1 MPYDKN
7 SYLNDGILSI
17 IFGENLALLDSLKSR
32 SIGSGSCEN
41 QRFISPGA
49 ATHEVGYRVKRN
61 FLPTGE
67 QQAVIEAALRVGDL
81 KVKAFAGAGKTSTL
95 QLVAEHLSERRG
107 LYLAFN
113 RDIASSAARRF
124 PPHVG
129 ARTMHSLAW
138 TSVSPSLRSRVNL
151 QGEPPHELAARYG
164 LGPLEVRTVTGR
176 AVEIAPF
183 EIGRLIADGLDRF
196 CQSAD
201 TQPAAQHIVVDEKI
215 DEAVAAQLRMFLLPY
230 VVRLWE
236 EGATA
241 RGVSAISPDVLLKLW
256 ALTEPRIE
264 ADFILFDEA
273 QDSDGVMLSVL
284 GRQRHAQIIYVGD
297 PYQQI
302 YEWRGAVN
310 AMAQIDAPECAL
322 TESFRFGATFAA
334 LASRLLALLGEGTPI
349 RGQDAIGSIMVE
361 DAALAPPVDAILCR
375 KNVTAIWQFA
385 AGLEAGHRPAIR
397 MSPAEILAYADGA
410 DRLLAGQRAF
420 RPAAFSLFETWSDAQ
435 AFARSAFG
443 QDLQPVVRI
452 VDELGTGYLRAL
464 AQHATTEGAA
474 DYVISTVHRAK
485 GLEWKRVRV
494 ANDFRLR
501 GADGSPMPDEDE
513 LRLLYVA
520 VTRAQHVLDISGL
533 RDELL
538 RIFSL
543 RR

>member
-1 MPYDKN
+1 M
-7 SYLNDGILSI
+7 S
-17 IFGENLALLDSLKSR
+17 
-32 SIGSGSCEN
+32 
-41 QRFISPGA
+41 
-49 ATHEVGYRVKRN
+49 
-61 FLPTGE
+61 
-67 QQAVIEAALRVGDL
+67 
-81 KVKAFAGAGKTSTL
+81 
-95 QLVAEHLSERRG
+95 
-107 LYLAFN
+107 
-113 RDIASSAARRF
+113 
-124 PPHVG
+124 
-129 ARTMHSLAW
+129 
-138 TSVSPSLRSRVNL
+138 L

-164 LGPLEVRTVTGR
+164 LGPLEVRTVTGK

-183 EIGRLIADGLDRF
+183 EIGRMIADGRDRF
-196 CQSAD
+196 CRSAD
-201 TQPAAQHIVVDEKI
+201 LRPAALHIVVDEKI
-215 DEAVAAQLRMFLLPY
+215 DEVVATQLRAYLLPS
-230 VVRLWE
+230 VGRLWE
-236 EGATA
+236 EGAATHT
-241 RGVSAISPDVLLKLW
+241 GTPISPDVLLKLW
-256 ALTEPRIE
+256 ALSEPRIE
-264 ADFILFDEA
+264 ADYLLFDEA

-310 AMAQIDAPECAL
+310 AMAQIDAPGCAL

-334 LASRLLALLGEGTPI
+334 LASRLLTLLGERTPI

-361 DAALAPPVDAILCR
+361 DPALAPPVDAILCR

-385 AGLEAGHRPAIR
+385 AGLEAGHRPTIR
-397 MSPAEILAYADGA
+397 MSPAEILAYAEGA

-435 AFARSAFG
+435 AFARSPFG
-443 QDLQPVVRI
+443 QDLLPVVRI

-464 AQHATTEGAA
+464 AQRSATEGAV

-485 GLEWKRVRV
+485 GLEWKRVKV

-513 LRLLYVA
+513 IRLLYVA

>member
-1 MPYDKN
+1 M
-7 SYLNDGILSI
+7 
-17 IFGENLALLDSLKSR
+17 
-32 SIGSGSCEN
+32 
-41 QRFISPGA
+41 
-49 ATHEVGYRVKRN
+49 
-61 FLPTGE
+61 
-67 QQAVIEAALRVGDL
+67 IEAAGGAGDL
-81 KVKAFAGAGKTSTL
+81 KIKAFAGAGKTSTL
-95 QLVAEHLSERRG
+95 QLVAQHFDQRRG
-107 LYLAFN
+107 MYLAFN
-113 RDIASSAARRF
+113 REIAASAARRF
-124 PPHVG
+124 PPHVDS
-129 ARTMHSLAW
+129 RTMHSLAW
-138 TSVSPSLRSRVNL
+138 ASVSPSLRNRMSL
-151 QGEPPHELAARYG
+151 HGEPPHELAARYG
-164 LGPLEVRTVTGR
+164 LGALEVRTVTGK
-176 AVEIAPF
+176 AVEVTPF
-183 EIGRLIADGLDRF
+183 EIGRMIADGRDRF
-196 CQSAD
+196 CRSAD
-201 TQPAAQHIVVDEKI
+201 IKPAVEHIVVDEKI
-215 DEAVAAQLRMFLLPY
+215 DDAVAAQLRLYLLPY
-230 VVRLWE
+230 VQRLWE
-236 EGATA
+236 EGAAA
-241 RGVSAISPDVLLKLW
+241 RAVGAVSPDVLLKLW
-256 ALTEPRIE
+256 ALSEPRIE
-264 ADFILFDEA
+264 ADYLLFDEA

-322 TESFRFGATFAA
+322 TESFRFGTTFAA
-334 LASRLLALLGEGTPI
+334 LASRLLALLGERTSI
-349 RGQDAIGSIMVE
+349 RGQVTIGSIMV
-361 DAALAPPVDAILCR
+361 DDPAIAPPVDAVLCR

-420 RPAAFSLFETWSDAQ
+420 RPAAFSLFENWGDAQ

-443 QDLQPVVRI
+443 QDLLPVVQI

-464 AQHATTEGAA
+464 AQRSAAEGSVG
-474 DYVISTVHRAK
+474 YVISTVHRAK

-501 GADGSPMPDEDE
+501 GADGSPMPDDDE

-538 RIFSL
+538 RLFSL

>member
-1 MPYDKN
+1 
-7 SYLNDGILSI
+7 LHI
-17 IFGENLALLDSLKSR
+17 A
-32 SIGSGSCEN
+32 GSN
-41 QRFISPGA
+41 A
-49 ATHEVGYRVKRN
+49 HEVGYRVNRR
-61 FLPTGE
+61 FIPTGE
-67 QQAVIEAALRVGDL
+67 QQAVIEAARGAGDL
-81 KVKAFAGAGKTSTL
+81 KIKAFAGAGKTSTL
-95 QLVAEHLSERRG
+95 ELVAGHFGQRRG
-107 LYLAFN
+107 MYLAFN
-113 RDIASSAARRF
+113 RDIAASAARRF
-124 PPHVG
+124 PAHVD

-138 TSVSPSLRSRVNL
+138 ACVGPSLRSRVSL

-164 LGPLEVRTVTGR
+164 LGPLEVRTVTGKV
-176 AVEIAPF
+176 VEIAPF
-183 EIGRLIADGLDRF
+183 EIGRMIADGVDRF
-196 CQSAD
+196 CRSAD
-201 TQPAAQHIVVDEKI
+201 LRPATQHIVVDEKI
-215 DEAVAAQLRMFLLPY
+215 DAAVAAQLRTYLLPY
-230 VVRLWE
+230 VGRLWE
-236 EGATA
+236 EGAAA
-241 RGVSAISPDVLLKLW
+241 RATSAISPDVLLKRW
-256 ALTEPRIE
+256 ALSEPRIE

-273 QDSDGVMLSVL
+273 QDSGGVMLSVL

-334 LASRLLALLGEGTPI
+334 LASRLLALLGERTPI
-349 RGQDAIGSIMVE
+349 RGQEAIGSIMVE
-361 DAALAPPVDAILCR
+361 DPALAPPVDAILCR
-375 KNVTAIWQFA
+375 KNVTALWQFA
-385 AGLEAGHRPAIR
+385 VGLEAGHRAAIR

-443 QDLQPVVRI
+443 QDLLPVVRI

-464 AQHATTEGAA
+464 AQRSAAQDAA

-494 ANDFRLR
+494 TNDFRLR
-501 GADGSPMPDEDE
+501 GADGNPMPDEDE

-538 RIFSL
+538 RLFSP

>member
-1 MPYDKN
+1 LRRAKITNFP
-7 SYLNDGILSI
+7 
-17 IFGENLALLDSLKSR
+17 
-32 SIGSGSCEN
+32 
-41 QRFISPGA
+41 SPGA
-49 ATHEVGYRVKRN
+49 NAHEVGFRVKRT
-61 FLPTGE
+61 FTPTAE
-67 QQAVIEAALRVGDL
+67 QQAVIEAASGAGDL
-81 KVKAFAGAGKTSTL
+81 KIKAFAGAGKTSTL
-95 QLVAEHLSERRG
+95 QLVAEHFDQRRG
-107 LYLAFN
+107 MYLAFN
-113 RDIASSAARRF
+113 REIAASAARRF

-138 TSVSPSLRSRVNL
+138 ACVSPPLRSRVSR

-164 LGPLEVRTVTGR
+164 LGPLEVRTVTGK
-176 AVEIAPF
+176 AAEIAPF
-183 EIGRLIADGLDRF
+183 DIGRMIADGRDRF
-196 CQSAD
+196 CRSAD
-201 TQPAAQHIVVDEKI
+201 ILPATQHIVVDEKI
-215 DEAVAAQLRMFLLPY
+215 DEVVAAQLRTYLLPY
-230 VVRLWE
+230 VGQLWE
-236 EGATA
+236 EGTA
-241 RGVSAISPDVLLKLW
+241 ARAASAISPDVLLKLW
-256 ALTEPRIE
+256 ALSEPRIE
-264 ADFILFDEA
+264 ADYLLFDEA

-284 GRQRHAQIIYVGD
+284 GWQRHAQIIYVGD

-310 AMAQIDAPECAL
+310 AMAQIDAPERAL

-334 LASRLLALLGEGTPI
+334 LATRLLALLGERTPI

-361 DAALAPPVDAILCR
+361 DPALAPPVDAILCR

-435 AFARSAFG
+435 SFARSAFG
-443 QDLQPVVRI
+443 QDLLPVVRI

-464 AQHATTEGAA
+464 ARRSAEEGAT

-485 GLEWKRVRV
+485 GLEWKRVKV

-501 GADGSPMPDEDE
+501 GADGSPMPDDDE

-520 VTRAQHVLDISGL
+520 VTRAQHVLDISEL

-538 RIFSL
+538 RLFSL
-543 RR
+543 RS

>member
-1 MPYDKN
+1 M
-7 SYLNDGILSI
+7 
-17 IFGENLALLDSLKSR
+17 
-32 SIGSGSCEN
+32 
-41 QRFISPGA
+41 
-49 ATHEVGYRVKRN
+49 
-61 FLPTGE
+61 
-67 QQAVIEAALRVGDL
+67 IEAALRVGDL

-138 TSVSPSLRSRVNL
+138 ASVSPSLRSRVNL

-196 CQSAD
+196 CRSAD